1 MTTPLLARA
10 RPAPVPR
17 APRPRRRI
25 STAWLVVLLLA
36 VALVP
41 FVQELTHQPA
51 VRYAQS
57 AALVEDGSVRLDRF
71 DGVVGVDRLERD
83 GHLYG
88 DKAPL
93 QPLLG
98 APAYAVARIVGAEP
112 ATVLRPQGNLGL
124 WWVTLW
130 STVVPFL
137 AIAYLGVK
145 VSERVVGRSSAAQ
158 GALAICAGTL
168 LFAYG
173 SQLYAHVL
181 AALLGWACWLLVD
194 RSHREVRSG
203 GHAVRWALAAGAVGG
218 AAVATEYPMAIVL
231 LGMAAALFVEQ
242 GWSRLA
248 AFAAGAAPFGLLLA
262 AYQAA
267 AYGSPFAVSYGAK
280 PYHPEN
286 TSILDLPSFGRLTE
300 VLVGS
305 RGLLVF
311 SPVVVLA
318 VWGLVRLARSAD
330 EDRRRHGAV
339 GLAVV
344 VSFVVLQAS
353 WLNPWGGEGYG
364 PRYLIPCLPFLI
376 VGMAEVWDRAV
387 NVRFAIVG
395 WSVLAMSSAVVA
407 EHLVPAGALPMAA
420 QLQSLHTDGAVPTLW
435 TMAFGPVGWLLQAAT
450 IGAAALVLHRRLA
463 TERVAQA
470 LAPAEADRPIELGL
484 DATAP
489 HVALPT

>member
-1 MTTPLLARA
+1 M
-10 RPAPVPR
+10 
-17 APRPRRRI
+17 
-25 STAWLVVLLLA
+25 VLLLA

-57 AALVEDGSVRLDRF
+57 AAFVEDASVRLDRF

-98 APAYAVARIVGAEP
+98 APAYAVARVVGAEP
-112 ATVLRPQGNLGL
+112 ATVLRPEGNLGL

-130 STVVPFL
+130 STVVPLL

-194 RSHREVRSG
+194 RSHREVRTG
-203 GHAVRWALAAGAVGG
+203 GHPVRWALAAGAVGG

-231 LGMAAALFVEQ
+231 LGMAAALVLEQ

-280 PYHPEN
+280 PYHPAG
-286 TSILDLPSFGRLTE
+286 TSILDLPSLDRLIE
-300 VLVGS
+300 VLLGP

-318 VWGLVRLARSAD
+318 VWGLVLLARSSD
-330 EDRRRHGAV
+330 DDRRRHGAV

-353 WLNPWGGEGYG
+353 WLNPWGGESYG

-376 VGMAEVWDRAV
+376 VGMAEVWERAV

-395 WSVLAMSSAVVA
+395 WSVLAMSSAVVV

-435 TMAFGPVGWLLQAAT
+435 TMAFGPIGWLLQAAT
-450 IGAAALVLHRRLA
+450 IGTAALVLHRRLA
-463 TERVAQA
+463 TERAAQA
-470 LAPAEADRPIELGL
+470 PTPVEAARPIELGL
-484 DATAP
+484 DATP
-489 HVALPT
+489 TGVVLPT

>member
-1 MTTPLLARA
+1 MSTSLRAPARC
-10 RPAPVPR
+10 APSADAAP
-17 APRPRRRI
+17 PRPRG
-25 STAWLVVLLLA
+25 SAAWLVVLVLA

-71 DGVVGVDRLERD
+71 EGVVGVDRLERD

-88 DKAPL
+88 DKAPF

-98 APAYAVARIVGAEP
+98 APAYAAARLVGAEP
-112 ATVLRPQGNLGL
+112 ATVLRPTGNLGL

-130 STVVPFL
+130 STVVPLL
-137 AIAYLGVK
+137 AIAFLGVK
-145 VSERVVGRSSAAQ
+145 VSERVVGRASAAQ
-158 GALAICAGTL
+158 GTLAICAGTL

-181 AALLGWACWLLVD
+181 AALLGWACWLLID

-203 GHAVRWALAAGAVGG
+203 GHPLRWALAAGAVGG

-231 LGMAAALFVEQ
+231 LAMAAALFVEQ

-280 PYHPEN
+280 PYHPEG
-286 TSILDLPSFGRLTE
+286 TSILDLPSPDRFAE
-300 VLVGS
+300 VLLGP
-305 RGLLVF
+305 RGLLLF

-339 GLAVV
+339 GLAMVAG
-344 VSFVVLQAS
+344 FVVLQAS
-353 WLNPWGGEGYG
+353 WLNPWGGESYG

-376 VGMAEVWDRAV
+376 VGMAEVWERAV
-387 NVRFAIVG
+387 DVRFVIVT

-420 QLQSLHTDGAVPTLW
+420 QLQSLRTDGAVPTLW
-435 TMAFGPVGWLLQAAT
+435 TMAFGPIGWLLQAAT
-450 IGAAALVLHRRLA
+450 IGAAGLLLHRHLA
-463 TERVAQA
+463 
-470 LAPAEADRPIELGL
+470 ADRAASSGEVDRTTPITRESVVPPL
-484 DATAP
+484 
-489 HVALPT
+489 ALPST